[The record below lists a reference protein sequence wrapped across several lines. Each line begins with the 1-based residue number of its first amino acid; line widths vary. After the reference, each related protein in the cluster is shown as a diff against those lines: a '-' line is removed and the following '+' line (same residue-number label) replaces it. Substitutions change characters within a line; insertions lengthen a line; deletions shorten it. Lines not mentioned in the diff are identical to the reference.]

1 MSILPGCRFPSH
13 DVKQRYNSA
22 LSSAH
27 SRASGN
33 PGPRIRNVALGP
45 RYPGP
50 HENRRPQ
57 QRSEDRLASAIFVGA
72 RRGDERMLR
81 SSRPFHFPALS
92 NHHSPNTFPLRGPLP
107 RFSSLSS
114 ARPDEGVGGAPIR
127 RIQRSRLRGA
137 SDHAYEACIAPIP
150 NRCARLSAL
159 RLAVSAAGAALP
171 WSPATATGQSPR
183 GSSPP
188 GRKLRGSAPR
198 ASSCRDFSPWLR
210 RTPSSLRLQESPLER
225 APSMSEDDGHLYQVR
240 CVVKENISHC
250 SRKSA

>member
-1 MSILPGCRFPSH
+1 MSNS
-13 DVKQRYNSA
+13 DTTQRSPPLIPA
-22 LSSAH
+22 QAGIQGH
-27 SRASGN
+27 ESGMW
-33 PGPRIRNVALGP
+33 PWVP

-171 WSPATATGQSPR
+171 WSPATATGPCFVPR
-183 GSSPP
+183 YCYGTKP
-188 GRKLRGSAPR
+188 
-198 ASSCRDFSPWLR
+198 
-210 RTPSSLRLQESPLER
+210 
-225 APSMSEDDGHLYQVR
+225 
-240 CVVKENISHC
+240 
-250 SRKSA
+250 